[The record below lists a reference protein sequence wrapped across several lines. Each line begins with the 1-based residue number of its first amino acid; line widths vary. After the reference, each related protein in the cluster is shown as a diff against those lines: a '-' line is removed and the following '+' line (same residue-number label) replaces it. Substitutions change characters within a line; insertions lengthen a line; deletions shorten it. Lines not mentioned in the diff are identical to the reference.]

1 MATLMGGDSTPYI
14 SATRGT
20 IYHCK
25 VIKCLVGITSLWYD
39 ELIERMRIPLMA
51 LMRYLVRDPI

>member
-1 MATLMGGDSTPYI
+1 MKKNIKKLKLNKETVTLLNNQKMASVAGGDSTPYI

-25 VIKCLVGITSLWYD
+25 SYPNVCANEV
-39 ELIERMRIPLMA
+39 
-51 LMRYLVRDPI
+51 

>member
-1 MATLMGGDSTPYI
+1 MKKAIKKLKLNKETVTLLTNQKMSAIAGGDSTPYI

-25 VIKCLVGITSLWYD
+25 SYPNACVN
-39 ELIERMRIPLMA
+39 EA
-51 LMRYLVRDPI
+51 

>member
-1 MATLMGGDSTPYI
+1 MKKERKKLKLNKETVTLLTHQKMATLMGGDSTPYI

-25 VIKCLVGITSLWYD
+25 SYPNACEV
-39 ELIERMRIPLMA
+39 
-51 LMRYLVRDPI
+51 